1 MNEPPQRPRVA
12 VVGSGVAGLAATWSL
27 NEHSNAEVHLFEAD
41 NRPGGHANTVRFKR
55 PGTNEE
61 VQGIDVDTYPNF
73 LRFLAL
79 PDVKVPVVPTEMTF
93 SVSRD
98 KGDFEWAGKDPAA
111 LFCQIQNL
119 FQPGM
124 WRMVWDILRFN
135 ASARRLIEESSES
148 SSNTKTELSI
158 GDYLTQEGY
167 SNEFVDDYLIP
178 MTAAIWSTP
187 PDTCALDFPA
197 RTLIRFMHNH
207 HLLQIIGKPKWL
219 TIPGG
224 SHKYVNRIL
233 DKLPKPQLHLSTP
246 VQSISTSPGSSK
258 VQIKLPSG
266 TEEFDHVI
274 LATHSDTSLRILR
287 QGTGVTADEEEIL
300 ESFLWSKNRAVLHS
314 DVDLM
319 PKRRAAWSCWNYLT
333 FSEINAQGEKRANV
347 NEALSEPVR
356 MPSIMIS
363 TDLVPAFLTP
373 ALGSNVSLVSI
384 DCMNHLQHIDEN
396 YHGPVLVTLNPPFEP
411 RPELV
416 IDQSLYEHPVM
427 SAQSIAAQAQLPKI
441 QNIRGISYAGFHE
454 DGFTSGLRAAT
465 SISIPGLKIKLPFS
479 IASPDRASGSV
490 IIRNLGENIFG
501 TLESIRYMMS
511 IVIWWALGATGAA
524 DTPKQKIKLQSVN
537 CFNDI
542 GLIITRVLHFLAM
555 GARLPQTPTFE

>member
-1 MNEPPQRPRVA
+1 MSIAMQKFISLKLTI
-12 VVGSGVAGLAATWSL
+12 GQGDTLTLLGLSVL
-27 NEHSNAEVHLFEAD
+27 VQM
-41 NRPGGHANTVRFKR
+41 KR
-55 PGTNEE
+55 YKGLML
-61 VQGIDVDTYPNF
+61 ILDFYPNF

-98 KGDFEWAGKDPAA
+98 KGDFEWAGKDPTA

-167 SNEFVDDYLIP
+167 SNKFVDDYLIP

-287 QGTGVTADEEEIL
+287 QGTGVTADEEKIL

-347 NEALSEPVR
+347 NE
-356 MPSIMIS
+356 
-363 TDLVPAFLTP
+363 
-373 ALGSNVSLVSI
+373 VSLTY
-384 DCMNHLQHIDEN
+384 CMNHLQHIDEN

-441 QNIRGISYAGFHE
+441 QNIRGISYAGAWTKYGFHE

-465 SISIPGLKIKLPFS
+465 SISIPGLKLKLPFS

-490 IIRNLGENIFG
+490 IIRKLGENIFG

-511 IVIWWALGATGAA
+511 VVIWWALGAIGAA
-524 DTPKQKIKLQSVN
+524 DTPKQKINTTTANPNV
-537 CFNDI
+537 
-542 GLIITRVLHFLAM
+542 RVTQESCALSL
-555 GARLPQTPTFE
+555 